1 MRSTLELVAALK
13 LVAFRL
19 QLPQMPPQP
28 VQLVAALRRL
38 GTELAD
44 CGRRCLT
51 DGAEAAFEVE
61 SGQSLLLRAELIEQH
76 AMRDAL
82 LRLCALDNAVLDVV
96 EGDAVGG
103 RLLAGA
109 ALGTG

>member
-38 GTELAD
+38 GAEFADRGGCRLA
-44 CGRRCLT
+44 
-51 DGAEAAFEVE
+51 DGAEPAFEVE
-61 SGQSLLLRAELIEQH
+61 CGQPLLVRAKLIEQH
-76 AMRDAL
+76 PMGGVL

-96 EGDAVGG
+96 EGDAAGG